1 MNKEQQKA
9 LLQLEQIIELELQEM
24 RKFLPSRFTRL
35 QNAINTLQATSA
47 SLSLET
53 VEDLSDN
60 DYNAFI
66 TSAFLAT
73 LLKDLPPYVSNKQT
87 AQE

>member
-24 RKFLPSRFTRL
+24 KQFLPNRFVRL
-35 QNAINTLQATSA
+35 QNAINALQTLDA
-47 SLSLET
+47 SLNL
-53 VEDLSDN
+53 EDLEDSE
-60 DYNAFI
+60 YNALI
-66 TSAFLAT
+66 TSIFLSS

-87 AQE
+87 N